1 MWSILGS
8 QSEERTPI
16 LGSGAGFAA
25 QKQFL
30 ANVEAANVQAGG
42 RGSERSTE
50 KDICC
55 PVQNR
60 GKLDFMLGKQLYM
73 CPSDMYLVANHIEG
87 YNNKIQIATTAMLPG
102 TNQSL
107 NTEKLPPT
115 GRPFI
120 LAFPFRNHGL
130 RNGNGHPHS
139 RPVHKC
145 DTKGPT
151 TDFQQHH
158 ATHEDNK
165 TFLTVAAIGVGI
177 VYSLV
182 AQPPLPVVAAAQP
195 NCSHGNQCNG

>member
-25 QKQFL
+25 HKQFL

-55 PVQNR
+55 PLQNR

-120 LAFPFRNHGL
+120 VTHGY
-130 RNGNGHPHS
+130 GTGMDTHTAGQSIDVTPEGQPQIS
-139 RPVHKC
+139 SSTMRPMKT
-145 DTKGPT
+145 TKH
-151 TDFQQHH
+151 FSLSQQS
-158 ATHEDNK
+158 A
-165 TFLTVAAIGVGI
+165 
-177 VYSLV
+177 LV
-182 AQPPLPVVAAAQP
+182 
-195 NCSHGNQCNG
+195 

>member
-73 CPSDMYLVANHIEG
+73 CPSDMYRVANHIEG

-120 LAFPFRNHGL
+120 VTHGAAGNLWLAFWCHIYGL
-130 RNGNGHPHS
+130 ACCVGVHS
-139 RPVHKC
+139 RSVTMGYGTGMP
-145 DTKGPT
+145 
-151 TDFQQHH
+151 
-158 ATHEDNK
+158 E
-165 TFLTVAAIGVGI
+165 
-177 VYSLV
+177 
-182 AQPPLPVVAAAQP
+182 
-195 NCSHGNQCNG
+195 